1 MRSLI
6 TSSLTLVCLTA
17 AVAASA
23 AVPRHVEVVT
33 SGTPHRALYG
43 IAFEEGGEHGLAV
56 GDRGTLLV
64 TSDGGATWSR
74 GQLDT
79 SLAAFDAALSGDRRV
94 VVGQMGL
101 IRYSDDG
108 GANWTTADSGTGQR
122 LMAVSMNG
130 SGLAVAVGSF
140 GTILLSED
148 GGETWRE
155 SAFNPATLVEDNY
168 EPHLNDV
175 HVGADGTITIV
186 GEFGMVL
193 RSPDGGANWEGVHS
207 GDVSLFGLHLRDGG
221 LGYAVGQSGTVLRT
235 TDGGMTWTSLETDV
249 TDANL
254 LGVHADGDG
263 TVTVPGMRRMI
274 VSDDGGESWTQVT
287 DGDVDRNWYIGAAAA
302 GEGLFVAGHT
312 GRVLRVEKRP
322 SGG

>member
-23 AVPRHVEVVT
+23 AAPRNVEVVT
-33 SGTPHRALYG
+33 SGTPHRPLYS
-43 IAFEEGGEHGLAV
+43 IAFEQDGEHGLAV
-56 GDRGTLLV
+56 GDRGTMLV
-64 TSDGGATWSR
+64 TADGGASWER

-79 SLAAFDAALSGDRRV
+79 ELAAFDAALSGDKRV

-108 GANWTTADSGTGQR
+108 GASWTAVDAGTSQR
-122 LMAVSMNG
+122 LMGVSMNA

-148 GGETWRE
+148 GGASWRE
-155 SAFNPATLVEDNY
+155 SAFNPATLVKDNY

-175 HVGADGTITIV
+175 HVSADGTVTIV

-207 GDVSLFGLHLRDGG
+207 GDVSLFGLDLHANG

-235 TDGGMTWTSLETDV
+235 TDGGATWTSLETDLE
-249 TDANL
+249 ANL
-254 LGVHADGDG
+254 LGVYADGDG

-287 DGDVDRNWYIGAAAA
+287 DGDVDRNWYIGAAAT

>member
-1 MRSLI
+1 MRQPCTRAFVLACTI
-6 TSSLTLVCLTA
+6 LASSPA
-17 AVAASA
+17 AP

-33 SGTPHRALYG
+33 AGTPHRPLYS
-43 IAFEEGGEHGLAV
+43 IVFEQDREHGLAV

-64 TSDGGATWSR
+64 TADGGASWER

-79 SLAAFDAALSGDRRV
+79 KLALFDAVLLGDTRV
-94 VVGQMGL
+94 LVGQMGL

-108 GANWTTADSGTGQR
+108 GESWTSVESGTSER
-122 LMAVSMNG
+122 LMGVSMNE

-148 GGETWRE
+148 GGKSWRA
-155 SAFNPATLVEDNY
+155 SAFNPATLVADNY
-168 EPHLNDV
+168 EPHLYDV
-175 HVGADGTITIV
+175 HVGADGTVTVV

-193 RSPDGGANWEGVHS
+193 RSPDGGASWQGVHS
-207 GDVSLFGLHLRDGG
+207 GDVALFGLHLRDGG
-221 LGYAVGQSGTVLRT
+221 LGFAVGQSGTVLRT
-235 TDGGMTWTSLETDV
+235 TDGGATWTPLDTGL
-249 TDANL
+249 DANL
-254 LGVHADGDG
+254 LGVHVDGEG

-274 VSDDGGESWTQVT
+274 VSDDGGESWTQVH
-287 DGDVDRNWYIGAAAA
+287 DGDVDRNWYIGATAT
-302 GEGLFVAGHT
+302 GEGLFLAGHT